1 MKEKKEEKIE
11 EKEKKNNQK
20 KPKDQKEKKVEKK
33 SEKKVEKKTE
43 KKVEKKTEKKA
54 EKKTEKKP
62 EKKSE
67 KRAEKKEEKKAE
79 KKENVEKDS
88 KTKSEKKEESTGF
101 KQMKK
106 NKPLQFKE
114 KEEKQEKKIKTKTI
128 EIATIVLIA
137 IILIF
142 STIFA
147 LINMGNSKILK
158 GITIKEID
166 VSGLTKEEAVEKLT
180 KIYDEKKSKEI
191 ELKYQDYE
199 TTIDLNVLE
208 TNYEIEKAV
217 NEAVEI
223 GKQGNIFVNNFE
235 IIKTFLLK
243 KDIDVESTIN
253 DQIADQTVEDIGT
266 KLPGIVVESSYYVED
281 EQDSLIIGK
290 GKKGIVIDRENLINK
305 IKEEINKTEVTQEYI
320 EIPVIEKDPDPIDIE
335 KIHTEI
341 YTEVQDAYYTK
352 DPFEV
357 HPEVEG
363 IDFDV
368 EAAKAAL
375 AEEKEEYVIPLIITK
390 PKVTLSDIGTEAF
403 PDKLSTFTTKYDAT
417 NTDRTTNLRLACQ
430 KINGKVI
437 LPGETFSY
445 NKTLGKRTA
454 EAGYRNGKVYENG
467 EVVDGIGGGICQIS
481 STLYNTALLANMEIV
496 ERRNHQFVTS
506 YLPAGRDATVVYG
519 STDFKFKNTRKYPV
533 RIVASINSGIAT
545 VTMFGIKEEEEYTIS
560 FSTKTIST
568 IPPTTKYQEDPTL
581 PAGTEK
587 VKQAGSNGV
596 VTETYITKKLNGKV
610 VSSKLLSRDTY
621 NAMQKIIL
629 RGGTGTAPQQT
640 EPQQTTPQEAE
651 QAAPAS
657 TAPQTNT
664 GETKPEGTKPE

>member
-587 VKQAGSNGV
+587 VKQAGSNGL

-610 VSSKLLSRDTY
+610 VETKLLSRDTY